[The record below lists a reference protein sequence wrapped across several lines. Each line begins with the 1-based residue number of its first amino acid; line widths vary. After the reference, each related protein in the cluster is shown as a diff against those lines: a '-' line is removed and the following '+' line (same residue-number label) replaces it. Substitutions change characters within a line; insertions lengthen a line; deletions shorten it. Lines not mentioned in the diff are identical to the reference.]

1 MQSKM
6 QKEIQNFEI
15 PEEHQQPSFD
25 PNRFSVQQ

>member
-1 MQSKM
+1 MLIKM

-15 PEEHQQPSFD
+15 PEELQQPPFD